1 MTMSPRLATI
11 LVFIVNGVVVG
22 TWVGLI
28 PTIKAS
34 LAASATEIGVVIL
47 VMNAGALIAQ
57 QATGQLLMRFSSQ
70 RLLAAALLVYPWLV
84 ILPVLAPSPL
94 VLAAV
99 MVVFGYFNTTVDVV
113 MNAHGVVLETR
124 GGKSILS
131 GLHAGWSFGGI
142 VGSISV
148 AFALQLG
155 VEPIVEVIVV
165 AVVLFVVS
173 VVAVRFLG
181 EGSSRVE
188 GGGRFHLP
196 TRAVLPLAVL
206 IILIAFVE
214 GGLSDWSGVYLS
226 EGLGADTG
234 VAAFAFAAFSAGLF
248 IARLGGDWAKDRFG
262 SVRLIQLGML
272 LTAGAL
278 AVSLMIGH
286 VIVTL
291 VGLVVA
297 GMGIA
302 NTVPQ
307 IFGAAGRI
315 PPHGPSLSAIFN
327 SLTLT
332 FMVGPTLIGVT
343 ADAAGIGL
351 ALWLLVAASVVVGLM
366 VPWFPAAETNPKFR
380 RAT

>member
-1 MTMSPRLATI
+1 MTLSPRLATI
-11 LVFIVNGVVVG
+11 LVFIVNGVVIG

-28 PTIKAS
+28 PTIKES
-34 LAASATEIGVVIL
+34 LAASATEIGLVIL
-47 VMNAGALIAQ
+47 VMNAGALVAQ
-57 QATGQLLMRFSSQ
+57 QASGQLLMRFSSQ
-70 RLLAAALLVYPWLV
+70 RLLAATLLVYPWLV

-94 VLAAV
+94 ALAGV
-99 MVVFGYFNTTVDVV
+99 MIVFGFFNTTVDVV
-113 MNAHGVVLETR
+113 MNAHGVALETR
-124 GGKSILS
+124 GGRSILS

-142 VGSISV
+142 VGSLGV
-148 AFALQLG
+148 AIALQLG
-155 VEPIVEVIVV
+155 VQPIVEVIAV
-165 AVVLFVVS
+165 AVALFVVS
-173 VVAVRFLG
+173 MVAARSLG
-181 EGSSRVE
+181 EGSTRAE
-188 GGGRFHLP
+188 GGGRFHFP
-196 TRAVLPLAVL
+196 TRAVIPLAVL
-206 IILIAFVE
+206 IVLIAFVE
-214 GGLSDWSGVYLS
+214 GGLADWGGVYLS

-248 IARLGGDWAKDRFG
+248 VARLGGDWAKDRFG

-278 AVSLMIGH
+278 AVSLLVGN
-286 VIVTL
+286 VIVAL
-291 VGLVVA
+291 VGLFVA
-297 GMGIA
+297 GIGIA

-343 ADAAGIGL
+343 ADAAGIGI

-366 VPWFPAAETNPKFR
+366 VPRFSAAETNPRFR